1 MDNEKNGRVLVVG
14 GGASGMLCAAM
25 SAALGARVT
34 LFERN
39 EKLGKKLFLTGKG
52 RCNLTNAAEIN
63 DFFDSIHSGRKFMYS
78 SLYGFSNEDTVSFF
92 EERGLHTQVERGNRV
107 FPKSGRSSDVIKVL
121 SQELTKKG
129 VDVRLNTRIKKLLIE
144 DGRCAGLVDRNG
156 RKWKGEKVVI
166 ATGGLSYPLTGSTGD
181 GFLMA
186 EEAGHTVTAL
196 TPGLVPFNLKDRAVP
211 KLMGLSLKNTGLK
224 ILDGDKELFKGFG
237 ELLFTHF
244 GISGPLILTAS
255 EVLPKEAFERE
266 LTLHLDLK
274 SALSEKELDER
285 LKRDFEENK
294 TKFFKNSLSR
304 LFPSKLIPLMV
315 ERSGIEEDRKCSQ
328 ISAAERLKFGKLIK
342 DLTFRFRSL
351 RSFEEAV
358 ITRGGVELKEIEPS
372 TMASKIV
379 KGLYFIGEVLDV
391 DAETGGFNL
400 QIAWSTAAAA
410 ARAVAGAEF

>member
-1 MDNEKNGRVLVVG
+1 
-14 GGASGMLCAAM
+14 
-25 SAALGARVT
+25 
-34 LFERN
+34 
-39 EKLGKKLFLTGKG
+39 
-52 RCNLTNAAEIN
+52 
-63 DFFDSIHSGRKFMYS
+63 MYS

-156 RKWKGEKVVI
+156 RKWKGEKIVI

-181 GFLMA
+181 GFRMA
-186 EEAGHTVTAL
+186 GEAGHTVTAL

-410 ARAVAGAEF
+410 ARAAAEQNSEGANPHRQWVE